1 MSYLQNQATNRELL
15 PAFAYLWAVWQ
26 ALSKLPYG
34 SYLIIWWRNL
44 WRILLGTVLITG
56 GVGLWLA
63 FEPDEYLAE
72 LQFVPPMLEELNAF
86 PYPRVVPGAPTD
98 LERMLSFLESPTFL
112 YQIADSFDLVK
123 HYRLDQIRDPKKRA
137 KRLTSALQRNIR
149 ARITRNSTLHLQIYD
164 EDPTYAY
171 RIAQFALRKVQEQVA
186 FYDRNSL
193 AYADAQQQEQEV
205 EKEIAQIQTRLAEL
219 RQKYKIISGLSLSLE
234 EASLQY
240 LLQMMQRNPESFAH
254 YDEAVTLEIRLRSLT
269 RQKVEL
275 QRRRMDREMFQR
287 AGQNPIWVIQSPML
301 PAFPDRP
308 KRFSILLLTFFGSF
322 AILSLLVIYAHYVGL
337 LSLTVRDTALTSV
350 QA

>member
-1 MSYLQNQATNRELL
+1 M
-15 PAFAYLWAVWQ
+15 WQ
-26 ALSKLPYG
+26 ALSKFPYG

-149 ARITRNSTLHLQIYD
+149 ARITRNSTLHLQVYD
-164 EDPTYAY
+164 EAPTYAY

-186 FYDRNSL
+186 FYDRNPL
-193 AYADAQQQEQEV
+193 AYADVQQQEQEV
-205 EKEIAQIQTRLAEL
+205 EKEIAQIQARLAEL
-219 RQKYKIISGLSLSLE
+219 RQKYKIISGPAISME
-234 EASLQY
+234 EGNVQY
-240 LLQMMQRNPESFAH
+240 PFQMMLRSPETFAH
-254 YDEAVTLEIRLRSLT
+254 YDDIVTLEIRLRSLT
-269 RQKVEL
+269 RQKMEI
-275 QRRRMDREMFQR
+275 QRRRMEYGTFRRVAQD
-287 AGQNPIWVIQSPML
+287 PIWVIRFPVL
-301 PAFPDRP
+301 PAFPEHP